1 MAHLANTPFASG
13 SFANCATQTARQ
25 DSARRVGTRNG
36 SSSAPGLPNECL
48 ASYIKYDLRNL
59 TPNLSHFRA
68 HLANPAVPDDLSRG
82 SLDSGRCIIPANS
95 LNLQWRL
102 SEGERVMAEGGLLRR
117 GATLQYGL
125 LESIELG
132 AFQLPRTQSL
142 TFSLWTNRSLAW
154 LNEGYPR
161 LRIWRDPGDRGD
173 AHGQG
178 TPATT
183 NAFFATFFFAFL
195 LVLVLPLE
203 WTLRNK
209 RNRSAISA
217 PSRAPPPGP

>member
-1 MAHLANTPFASG
+1 MSAKRMAHLANTPFASG

-48 ASYIKYDLRNL
+48 VSYIQYDLRNL

-68 HLANPAVPDDLSRG
+68 HLANPAIPDDLSRG

-102 SEGERVMAEGGLLRR
+102 SEVELVTAEVGLLRR
-117 GATLQYGL
+117 GPTLQYGL

-132 AFQLPRTQSL
+132 ASQLPRTQ
-142 TFSLWTNRSLAW
+142 
-154 LNEGYPR
+154 
-161 LRIWRDPGDRGD
+161 
-173 AHGQG
+173 
-178 TPATT
+178 
-183 NAFFATFFFAFL
+183 
-195 LVLVLPLE
+195 
-203 WTLRNK
+203 
-209 RNRSAISA
+209 
-217 PSRAPPPGP
+217 